1 MMVRK
6 IFRYMTL
13 ISFLCLL
20 LSLGISLGVFNAYYG
35 ERLWEE
41 MGMEASLI
49 AAALQDTED
58 PLSYLRQADKA
69 GPEKRLT
76 LIDANGQVIYDNHA
90 DAGSLENHQERPE
103 VMEAK
108 ENGFGMSD
116 RLSVTQ
122 GTRVYYYAVRL
133 EDGKILR
140 VASHSYSVA
149 QLVKRMAIPV
159 GLMFL
164 IVFLLLMYLSAK
176 LTRHILKP
184 IEALDIDATPRED
197 VYDELLPFI
206 EKIRVQKEEIK
217 RQERKMGRQ
226 RDQLQA
232 LTQNMQ
238 EGMLIL
244 NNATEILSINPS
256 AAKIFD
262 TDTSIVGENLLHLTR
277 EMQLLKAGKEAV
289 DGNYT
294 QLEMTHDGKTYRV
307 FCSPAYR
314 GEKKGAILLF
324 LDITESVLAEQ
335 IRREF
340 SANVSHELKTPLTNI
355 LGYSQMLGHGMAKPE
370 DAQRFAQK
378 IETETERVV
387 RLVDDIIKQS
397 QLDERSS
404 FEKQPIDILSA
415 AQKAVERLEE
425 TARKN
430 EISIQVNGISAYVLG
445 NASMLDELIYNL
457 TENAIKYNKPSGSVV
472 LRIEEN
478 EEEVC
483 LLVEDTGI
491 GIPKEE
497 INRIYERFYRVDK
510 SHSRQIGGTGL
521 GLSIVKHIARLHQA
535 RIETESTL
543 GKGTKISVYFP
554 KLH

>member
-1 MMVRK
+1 MVRK

-13 ISFLCLL
+13 ISFLCLV

-35 ERLWEE
+35 ERLREE

-49 AAALQDTED
+49 AAALNETDDQ
-58 PLSYLRQADKA
+58 LSYLQKIDKA

-76 LIDANGQVIYDNHA
+76 LIDGNGQVVYDNHA
-90 DAGSLENHQERPE
+90 DAGNLENHQNRPE
-103 VMEAK
+103 VMDAK

-140 VASHSYSVA
+140 VASHSYSVV
-149 QLVKRMAIPV
+149 QLVKRMAVPV

-164 IVFLLLMYLSAK
+164 AVFLLLMFLSAK

-184 IEALDIDATPRED
+184 IEALDIDSSDEGE

-206 EKIRVQKEEIK
+206 EKIRVQKEEIEWQK
-217 RQERKMGRQ
+217 RKVSRQ
-226 RDQLQA
+226 KDQLQA

-262 TDTSIVGENLLHLTR
+262 TDTSIVGENLLYLTR
-277 EMQLLKAGKEAV
+277 DIQLLKAGKEAV
-289 DGNYT
+289 NGNYN
-294 QLEMTHDGKTYRV
+294 QLELAHDGKTYRV

-335 IRREF
+335 IRHEF
-340 SANVSHELKTPLTNI
+340 SANVSHELKTPLTNL
-355 LGYSQMLGHGMAKPE
+355 LGYSQMLGHGMAKTE
-370 DAQRFAQK
+370 DIQRFARK
-378 IETETERVV
+378 IETETERIV

-404 FEKQPIDILSA
+404 FEKQPIDIFAA
-415 AQKAVERLEE
+415 AQRAAERLEE
-425 TARKN
+425 MAQKN
-430 EISIQVNGISAYVLG
+430 EISVQVQGISAYVLG
-445 NASMLDELIYNL
+445 NASMLDELVYNL
-457 TENAIKYNKPSGSVV
+457 VENAIKYNKPSGSVT
-472 LRIEEN
+472 LQIEEN

-483 LLVEDTGI
+483 LSVEDTGI

-543 GKGTKISVYFP
+543 GKGTKISVCFP
-554 KLH
+554 RLH